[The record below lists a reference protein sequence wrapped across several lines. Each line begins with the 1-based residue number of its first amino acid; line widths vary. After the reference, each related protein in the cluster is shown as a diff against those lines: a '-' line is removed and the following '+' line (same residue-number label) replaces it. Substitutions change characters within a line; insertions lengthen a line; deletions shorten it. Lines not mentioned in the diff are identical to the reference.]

1 MRYLPAGPLVAGHEE
16 LSEML
21 QGKTALITGSL
32 DGIGYAIAQALARQ
46 GAAVMLN
53 GFGDAELVAQRV
65 GALRTLGVDADY
77 HGADLS
83 VPSQIEDMVT
93 VTTRRFGTVDIAV
106 NNAVTRTWG
115 AIDELPVDRWDY
127 ALAVNLSAPFHVMRL
142 TMPGM
147 KSRRWGRI
155 VNLASNYGLAGTA
168 RRVDYVST
176 KHGLVGM
183 TKVAALEGL
192 PYNITANAICPGA
205 TLTPNARKLVA
216 QRMAAKGLSEE
227 DATTDYL
234 SDRQPSRRFIAPE
247 KVGAF
252 VAFLCSDDASEIT
265 GSPLTIDGGWMAFS

>member
-1 MRYLPAGPLVAGHEE
+1 
-16 LSEML
+16 ML
-21 QGKTALITGSL
+21 TGKAALITGSL
-32 DGIGYAIAQALARQ
+32 DGIGFAIAQALARQ
-46 GAAVMLN
+46 GCAVMLN
-53 GFGDAELVAQRV
+53 GFGDEAMIRDRLQT
-65 GALRTLGVDADY
+65 LRALGVNADY

-83 VPSQIEDMVT
+83 MPAQIEDMVA
-93 VTTRRFGTVDIAV
+93 TTERRFGRVDIAV

-115 AIDELPVDRWDY
+115 YIDELPVDRWDY
-127 ALAVNLSAPFHVMRL
+127 AVAVNLTAPFHVIRL

-147 KSRRWGRI
+147 KRSRWGRI
-155 VNLASNYGLAGTA
+155 INLASNYGIAGTT

-247 KVGAF
+247 KVAALA
-252 VAFLCSDDASEIT
+252 AFLCSDDASEIT
-265 GSPLTIDGGWMAFS
+265 GTPLAIDGGWLAFS

>member
-1 MRYLPAGPLVAGHEE
+1 
-16 LSEML
+16 ML
-21 QGKTALITGSL
+21 TGRTALITGSL
-32 DGIGYAIAQALARQ
+32 DGIGFAIAEALARQ
-46 GAAVMLN
+46 GCAIMLN
-53 GFGDAELVAQRV
+53 GLGDDDMIADRLATLRGL
-65 GALRTLGVDADY
+65 GARADY

-83 VPSQIEDMVT
+83 VPAQISDMVAAT
-93 VTTRRFGTVDIAV
+93 EHNLGPVDIAV

-115 AIDELPVDRWDY
+115 AIDELSVDRWDY
-127 ALAVNLSAPFHVMRL
+127 AVAVNLTAPFHVIRL

-147 KSRRWGRI
+147 KQRRWGRI
-155 VNLASNYGLAGTA
+155 INLASNYGMAGTT

-192 PYNITANAICPGA
+192 PYNITANALCPGA

-234 SDRQPSRRFIAPE
+234 SDRQPSRRFIPPA
-247 KVGAF
+247 KVAAF
-252 VAFLCSDDASEIT
+252 AAFLCSDDASEIT
-265 GSPLTIDGGWMAFS
+265 GTPLAIDGGWLAFS

>member
-1 MRYLPAGPLVAGHEE
+1 
-16 LSEML
+16 ML
-21 QGKTALITGSL
+21 TGRSALITGSL
-32 DGIGYAIAQALARQ
+32 DGIGFAIGEALARK
-46 GAAVMLN
+46 GCAIMLN
-53 GFGDAELVAQRV
+53 GFGDAALVAARV
-65 GALRTLGVDADY
+65 TQLRALGVDADY

-83 VPSQIEDMVT
+83 VPAEIDDMVA
-93 VTTRRFGTVDIAV
+93 TTQRRFGAVDIAV

-115 AIDELPVDRWDY
+115 NIDELPVDRWNY
-127 ALAVNLSAPFHVMRL
+127 AVAVNLTAPFHVIRL

-147 KSRRWGRI
+147 KARRWGRI
-155 VNLASNYGLAGTA
+155 INLASNYGLAGTA

-216 QRMAAKGLSEE
+216 QRMAAKGLSEA

-234 SDRQPSRRFIAPE
+234 SDRQPSRRFIPPE
-247 KVGAF
+247 KVAAF
-252 VAFLCSDDASEIT
+252 AAFLCSDDASEIT
-265 GSPLTIDGGWMAFS
+265 GTPLTIDGGWMAFS

>member
-1 MRYLPAGPLVAGHEE
+1 
-16 LSEML
+16 ML
-21 QGKTALITGSL
+21 TGRSALITGSL
-32 DGIGYAIAQALARQ
+32 DGIGFAIGEALARK
-46 GAAVMLN
+46 GCAIMLN
-53 GFGDAELVAQRV
+53 GFGDAALVAARV
-65 GALRTLGVDADY
+65 AQLRALGVDADY

-83 VPSQIEDMVT
+83 VPAEIDDMVA
-93 VTTRRFGTVDIAV
+93 TTQRRFGAVDIAV

-115 AIDELPVDRWDY
+115 NIDELPVDRWNY
-127 ALAVNLSAPFHVMRL
+127 AVAVNLTAPFHVIRL

-147 KSRRWGRI
+147 KARRWGRI
-155 VNLASNYGLAGTA
+155 INLASNYGLAGTA

-216 QRMAAKGLSEE
+216 QRMAAKGLSEA

-234 SDRQPSRRFIAPE
+234 SDRQPSRRFIPPE
-247 KVGAF
+247 KVAAF
-252 VAFLCSDDASEIT
+252 AAFLCSDDASEIT
-265 GSPLTIDGGWMAFS
+265 GTPLTIDGGWMAFS

>member
-1 MRYLPAGPLVAGHEE
+1 
-16 LSEML
+16 ML
-21 QGKTALITGSL
+21 KGRAALITGSL
-32 DGIGYAIAQALARQ
+32 DGIGFAIAQALAKQ
-46 GAAVMLN
+46 GCAVMLN
-53 GFGDAELVAQRV
+53 GFGDAAVISDRV
-65 GALRTLGVDADY
+65 QLLRDLGVDADY

-83 VPSQIEDMVT
+83 IPAQVEDLVAT
-93 VTTRRFGTVDIAV
+93 AQRRFGTVDIAV

-115 AIDELPVDRWDY
+115 EIDELPVEKWNY
-127 ALAVNLSAPFHVMRL
+127 AVAVNLTAPFHVIRL

-147 KSRRWGRI
+147 KRRMWGRI
-155 VNLASNYGLAGTA
+155 INLASNYGLAGTR

-216 QRMAAKGLSEE
+216 QRMAAKGLSEA

-234 SDRQPSRRFIAPE
+234 SDRQPSRRFIAAE
-247 KVGAF
+247 KVGALA
-252 VAFLCSDDASEIT
+252 AFLCSDDASDIT
-265 GSPLTIDGGWMAFS
+265 GTPVTIDGGWMAFS

>member
-1 MRYLPAGPLVAGHEE
+1 
-16 LSEML
+16 ML
-21 QGKTALITGSL
+21 NGRTALITGSL
-32 DGIGYAIAQALARQ
+32 DGIGFAIAQALAKQ
-46 GAAVMLN
+46 GCAVMLN
-53 GFGDAELVAQRV
+53 GFGDAAVISDRV
-65 GALRTLGVDADY
+65 QLLRDLGVNADY

-83 VPSQIEDMVT
+83 IPAQVEDLVAT
-93 VTTRRFGTVDIAV
+93 AQRRFGTVDIAV

-115 AIDELPVDRWDY
+115 EIDELPVEKWNY
-127 ALAVNLSAPFHVMRL
+127 AVAVNLTAPFHVIRL

-147 KSRRWGRI
+147 KRRMWGRI
-155 VNLASNYGLAGTA
+155 INLASNYGLAGTR

-216 QRMAAKGLSEE
+216 QRMAAKGLSEA

-234 SDRQPSRRFIAPE
+234 SDRQPSRRFIAAE
-247 KVGAF
+247 KVGALA
-252 VAFLCSDDASEIT
+252 AFLCSDDASDIT
-265 GSPLTIDGGWMAFS
+265 GTPVTIDGGWMAFS

>member
-1 MRYLPAGPLVAGHEE
+1 
-16 LSEML
+16 ML
-21 QGKTALITGSL
+21 KGRTALITGSL
-32 DGIGYAIAQALARQ
+32 DGIGFAIAQALARK
-46 GAAVMLN
+46 GCAIMLN
-53 GFGDAELVAQRV
+53 GFGEEALVRDRVETLRALDVDAE
-65 GALRTLGVDADY
+65 Y

-83 VPSQIEDMVT
+83 VPSQIEDMVAAT
-93 VTTRRFGTVDIAV
+93 VRRFGGIDIAV

-115 AIDELPVDRWDY
+115 YIDELPVEAWNY
-127 ALAVNLSAPFHVMRL
+127 ALAVNLTAPFHVIRL

-147 KSRRWGRI
+147 KERRWGRI
-155 VNLASNYGLAGTA
+155 INLASNYGLAGTT

-227 DATTDYL
+227 DATRDYL
-234 SDRQPSRRFIAPE
+234 SDRQPSRRFIPAE

-252 VAFLCSDDASEIT
+252 AAFLCSDDASDIT